1 MSASHSLC
9 LSFTWVAVLG
19 MAIGGEPS
27 AREQKG
33 TARKTPR
40 DSLLAAATDLIPLNT
55 LATGSYRSF
64 QGGLYAE
71 GKNEPNGAHA
81 EALRRMSAL
90 IRPLNKEGRPDPAGK
105 IVVVGIGASVC
116 RQIFDALEELGP
128 TVEGKRPEVVFVNC
142 AKGAH
147 DVHKI
152 SDPQRRYWES
162 AQAAVL
168 KAGLSPAQVQVAW
181 YQSDDLLDTRDDFPG
196 RPQRLKEAVAG
207 NMREAKEHF
216 PNLRICYHS
225 ARHTTAFMPDT
236 AARKKHGE
244 PRPYHVGWAVKWL
257 IEEQTAGR
265 EGLQYKGE
273 KAVAPLLAWA
283 TYFWT
288 DGDKSRPDGYRWT
301 ADDVVKDGIHLS
313 ATGRIRVAR
322 ELVHFW
328 RADTFARTWFT
339 GAVQRTDSAT
349 TAQHAAPVIEKPNP
363 QVAATRSLKP
373 GEPALLIN
381 GKSKSAKLERLLGTR
396 ERVKLVVFD
405 LQDKQVLVVEDV
417 LHRRTNLNELLPAG
431 NYRLRFLDKDGQRI
445 QMTMDV
451 PDVVRL
457 K

>member
-1 MSASHSLC
+1 METYLIVSCMVVLRM
-9 LSFTWVAVLG
+9 AVG
-19 MAIGGEPS
+19 AQPS
-27 AREQKG
+27 ATEQENVV
-33 TARKTPR
+33 
-40 DSLLAAATDLIPLNT
+40 AAPQENNLHVTGTDLVPLNA
-55 LATGSYRSF
+55 LATGTYRGF
-64 QGGLYAE
+64 TGGLYA
-71 GKNEPNGAHA
+71 GGRNEPNGAHA
-81 EALRRMSAL
+81 EALRKMSAL

-116 RQIFDALEELGP
+116 RQIFETLEELGP

-142 AKGAH
+142 AKGGH
-147 DVHKI
+147 DVNKI
-152 SDPQRRYWES
+152 SDPNRQYWES
-162 AQAAVL
+162 VQAAVQ

-196 RPQRLKEAVAG
+196 RPQRLRDAIAR
-207 NMREAKEHF
+207 NMREAKEHL

-257 IEEQTAGR
+257 IEEQTAGKADLR
-265 EGLQYKGE
+265 FEGE
-273 KAVAPLLAWA
+273 NATAPLITWA

-288 DGDKSRPDGYRWT
+288 DGDKPRPDGYRWAT
-301 ADDVVKDGIHLS
+301 TDVVKDGIHLS
-313 ATGRIRVAR
+313 AAGRTRVAR

-328 RADTFARTWFT
+328 GTDTFARTWFT
-339 GAVQRTDSAT
+339 GAGQGTDSAT
-349 TAQHAAPVIEKPNP
+349 AAQRKAPVIKKPKP
-363 QVAATRSLKP
+363 QVAATQSLKP

-381 GKSKSAKLERLLGTR
+381 GKNKFAKLERLLGTR
-396 ERVKLVVFD
+396 ERAKLMVFD
-405 LQDKQVLVVEDV
+405 MQDKQMLVVEV
-417 LHRRTNLNELLPAG
+417 VFHRRTNLNELLPAG
-431 NYRLRFLDKDGQRI
+431 NYRLHFLDKDGQRI